1 MMEPTVGTSD
11 ASSLRMRTMRA
22 LLLLLLTAC
31 DTRLSGYRITAPVPA
46 DPDGFSNALYQSTQV
61 KLVPGHQVELV
72 NNGAIFDRLE
82 EQLGQAKRSINIV
95 LFIWRPTGP
104 SARIVEVLSA
114 RAQAGVT
121 CRILVDALA
130 SGEEFE
136 KEVKPGLVAA
146 GCDVR
151 IFRPLAKGATDQ
163 RNHRK
168 IVVIDGKVGITGGF
182 GIEDVWL
189 GNGRKPKEWRD
200 SNVIVRGPAVNEMQQ
215 AFADNWQEVDGPLLP
230 ETDFP
235 PQEAK
240 GSTRAGFV
248 SSTASAHLTK
258 AERLSQLL
266 IAAATKRVWIA
277 NAYFVPSPGMIELL
291 VEKRQ
296 QGVDVRIMAA
306 SEQTDHPEIL
316 REQRATYPKLLEGGV
331 RIWEYQPAL
340 LHSKTMLVDDHL
352 SVVGSINLDRLSLAA
367 LEEGAL
373 VMSDPRVVAELVKTW
388 DDDLTQCLEKP
399 RPQ

>member
-1 MMEPTVGTSD
+1 MSMTT
-11 ASSLRMRTMRA
+11 LRA
-22 LLLLLLTAC
+22 LLLLSVCAC
-31 DTRLSGYRITAPVPA
+31 DTRTSAYRITLPVPA

-61 KLVPGHQVELV
+61 KLTSGHHVELV

-82 EQLGQAKRSINIV
+82 AQLSHAKQSVNIV

-104 SARIVEVLSA
+104 SSRIVEAVSA
-114 RAQAGVT
+114 RAKAGVA
-121 CRILVDALA
+121 CRILVDGLA
-130 SGEEFE
+130 SGREFE
-136 KEVKPGLVAA
+136 EEVKPGLVAA

-151 IFRPLAKGATDQ
+151 IFRPLSKGVSDK

-168 IVVIDGKVGITGGF
+168 IVVIDGKVAITGGF

-189 GNGRKPKEWRD
+189 GNGRKPREWRE

-215 AFADNWQEVDGPLLP
+215 AFADNWQEADGPLLP
-230 ETDFP
+230 ATDFP
-235 PQEAK
+235 TQEAK
-240 GSTRAGFV
+240 GPTRAGFV
-248 SSTASAHLTK
+248 SSTASAHLTR
-258 AERLSQLL
+258 AERLTQLL

-277 NAYFVPSPGMIELL
+277 NAYFVPSPGMISLL
-291 VEKRQ
+291 VDKRE
-296 QGVDVRIMAA
+296 QGVDVRIMAP
-306 SEQTDHPEIL
+306 SQQTDHPEIL
-316 REQRATYPKLLEGGV
+316 GEQRATYPKLLKGGV

-367 LEEGAL
+367 MEEGAL

-388 DDDLTQCLEKP
+388 DDDITQCVETP